1 MNPNNRSSLNP
12 MVKWLWDMLSL
23 YSTEEIS
30 VPTDFPTQMIN
41 LKDVLLSDVSGIVN
55 STLDFM
61 INNALVKYS
70 IETDNPRLTK
80 KLSLWINNI
89 NKDLMGKIPT
99 GITSLA
105 KEYFRERWKGSSLLL
120 LRSKWEKVDGII
132 IPTKMWFIDGQNI
145 SVEDKSETRVIGE
158 EKYGIKLSDDKI
170 KSLPASKDE
179 EIFIQKPFSSWSTL
193 YPTPFLFQRGV
204 WKNLKMLDLINS
216 KGEKIVGKALEY
228 LLMMKKGSEQ
238 LALKG
243 QPEFIYSEKDLEKA
257 KEDFESIITKSKN
270 EAGTTKYITNFDTEI
285 QHIIPEYSR
294 AINQALYSPI
304 EKRILAGLGLIE
316 IVEGTATSRKEA
328 ILNPKPL
335 MSEVK
340 RGIEDFKLLMTDV
353 IKTVIDLNKSS
364 HKKYFAKK
372 INIFSTPVKQF
383 IDKDMRDH
391 FRSMYDRGAISIET
405 YIDICGEDV
414 YFDVEKK
421 RRAKEFADGTEELMY
436 PHLVQNQEQH
446 EDNRDEDNDPT
457 EDEGKP
463 GDKRSIEKKNYDN
476 AGYEEAPYK
485 KNKDLPK
492 SVKVLPPAGQT
503 LWRKVFNKSLPN
515 GEDYARKVAW
525 SVVKKT
531 YKKDG
536 DKWVKKGSVDRALLE
551 EIVFSVVEEALA
563 KKKETDKLEK
573 ASTSMEII
581 NLKLK
586 EKQTKLINKLLD
598 EGEDK

>member
-1 MNPNNRSSLNP
+1 MNPQNRSNINP
-12 MVKWLWDMLSL
+12 MLKWLWDMLSL
-23 YSTEEIS
+23 YGTEEIT
-30 VPTDFPTQMIN
+30 VPTDFETQMN
-41 LKDVLLSDVSGIVN
+41 ELKCVLMSDISGIVN

-61 INNALVKYS
+61 INNALVNYS
-70 IETDNPRLTK
+70 IETNNASLTK
-80 KLSLWINNI
+80 KLNVWMDDING
-89 NKDLMGKIPT
+89 DLRGQIPT
-99 GITSLA
+99 GINALA
-105 KEYFRERWKGSSLLL
+105 KEYLRERWKGSSLLL
-120 LRSKWEKVDGII
+120 MRTTWENVGGIKL
-132 IPTKMWFIDGQNI
+132 PTKIWFLDGANVSIEQ
-145 SVEDKSETRVIGE
+145 SGTRIIGE
-158 EKYGIKLSDDKI
+158 EKYGIKIEDDKI
-170 KSLPASKDE
+170 KKLPTNKDE
-179 EIFIQKPFSSWSTL
+179 RIFIQKPYSSWNTL
-193 YPTPFLFQRGV
+193 YPTPFLFQRGIY
-204 WKNLKMLDLINS
+204 KNLKILELLNT
-216 KGEKIVGKALEY
+216 KGEKIVGKAMEY
-228 LLMMKKGSEQ
+228 LLLMKKGSEQ
-238 LALKG
+238 TALKG
-243 QPEFIYSEKDLEKA
+243 SPEFIYSQEDLDKA
-257 KEDFESIITKSKN
+257 KTDFEDIISRSKN
-270 EAGTTKYITNFDTEI
+270 ETGTPKYVTNFDTDI
-285 QHIIPEYSR
+285 SHIIPEYTK

-304 EKRILAGLGLIE
+304 EKRILAGMGLIE
-316 IVEGTATSRKEA
+316 IVEGTASSRKEG

-335 MSEVK
+335 ISEVK
-340 RGIEDFKLLMTDV
+340 DGIEDFKTLMTDL
-353 IKTVIDLNKSS
+353 IKTIIDVNKGS
-364 HKKYFAKK
+364 HRKYFTESK
-372 INIFSTPVKQF
+372 IEIYSSPIKMFM
-383 IDKDMRDH
+383 DKDMRDH
-391 FRSMYDRGAISIET
+391 IRSLYDRGVISMRT
-405 YIDICGEDV
+405 YVDICGEDV